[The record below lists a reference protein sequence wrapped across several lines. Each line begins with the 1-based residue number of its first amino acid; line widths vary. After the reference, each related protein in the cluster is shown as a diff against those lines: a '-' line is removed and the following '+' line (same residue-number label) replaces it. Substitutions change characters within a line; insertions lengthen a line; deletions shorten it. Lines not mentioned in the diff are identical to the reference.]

1 MTTSS
6 TDRIHKEITLSAPQ
20 SRVWR
25 ALSDSAE
32 FGEWFC
38 VRLEGPFI
46 LGEKIQG
53 QITVPG
59 YEHMT
64 FRALVERMEPER
76 SLAFRWYPHAFEP
89 EFDYSNEPTTL
100 VEFHIEKAGDGV
112 RLTVTESGFDA
123 IPEEHRGEAF
133 MRNEGGWAGQV
144 ENIKKHVDG

>member
-25 ALSDSAE
+25 ALFDSAE

-53 QITVPG
+53 RITVPG

-64 FRALVERMEPER
+64 FKARVERMEPEHTFA
-76 SLAFRWYPHAFEP
+76 LRWQPQAIDP
-89 EFDYSNEPTTL
+89 EVDYSDEPTTL
-100 VEFHIEKAGDGV
+100 VEFHLEAAADGT

-123 IPEEHRGEAF
+123 LPEAGRAGAF
-133 MRNEGGWAGQV
+133 IRNETGWTGQM
-144 ENIKKHVDG
+144 ENIKRHVDG